1 MAPGRGNSPTGHR
14 GQPASGG
21 LGRLIRSPLV
31 LITTAAI
38 AIGVIVLVVNMLLGT
53 TSATGRLVDPA
64 EPAPAALATART
76 LGQADAK
83 VTIDLYADYQCPNC
97 AAYAAQV
104 EPRLVNQYVRAGS
117 ARMVFHDMA
126 FLGSGSDPSK
136 NESIQ
141 AAVAARCA
149 EDQGKF
155 WAYQEYLFANQGP
168 VENGGTFKRSLFD
181 SIADRLGLNR
191 TAFDTC
197 LVDPAKTAAVQADT
211 EASIKSGIK
220 GTPTLVVNGTML
232 TSWGLDAA
240 SAAIDAALAAAG
252 PSPSLAPAA
261 SAAP

>member
-1 MAPGRGNSPTGHR
+1 VGHAGSPAARHRQPAPGSL
-14 GQPASGG
+14 AG
-21 LGRLIRSPLV
+21 LARSPLV
-31 LITTAAI
+31 LITAAAI
-38 AIGVIVLVVNMLLGT
+38 AIGILVLIANVLLGT
-53 TSATGRLVDPA
+53 TPATGRLIDPA

-76 LGQADAK
+76 LGPADAK

-104 EPRLVNQYVRAGS
+104 EPRLVNQYVRTGS

-126 FLGSGSDPSK
+126 FLGSGSDPAK

-181 SIADRLGLNR
+181 SIADRLGLDR

-197 LVDPAKTAAVQADT
+197 LADPAKTAAVQADT
-211 EASIKSGIK
+211 EASIKAGIM
-220 GTPTLVVNGTML
+220 GTPTLVVNGTAL

-240 SAAIDAALAAAG
+240 SAAIDAALAG
-252 PSPSLAPAA
+252 GNPSPSPAPGA
-261 SAAP
+261 SAVP

>member
-1 MAPGRGNSPTGHR
+1 MAAGHGGSPTGRR

-21 LGRLIRSPLV
+21 LAGLFRSPLV
-31 LITTAAI
+31 LITAAAV
-38 AIGVIVLVVNMLLGT
+38 AIGVLVLVANVLLGT
-53 TSATGRLVDPA
+53 TAATGHLVDPV

-97 AAYAAQV
+97 AAYAVQV
-104 EPRLVNQYVRAGS
+104 EPRLVNQYVRTGS

-126 FLGSGSDPSK
+126 FLGSGSDPAK
-136 NESIQ
+136 DESIQ

-181 SIADRLGLNR
+181 SIADRLGLDR

-197 LVDPAKTAAVQADT
+197 MVDPAKTAAVQADT
-211 EASIKSGIK
+211 AASIKSGIK
-220 GTPTLVVNGTML
+220 GTPTLVVNGTAL

-240 SAAIDAALAAAG
+240 SAAIDAALAGAG
-252 PSPSLAPAA
+252 PSPSPAPSPS
-261 SAAP
+261 SAP